1 MWKVWTSLDTI
12 ILQDFIII
20 FGVWGVSD
28 SLLINKF
35 NEVYRTFNTLF
46 ASIDNYRSFI
56 MRIEP
61 TKKEVLESLKNE
73 INKFFELLIK
83 ENSLEVLNLNII
95 NFYLNDLEVM
105 VNNFG
110 QNDFSTKSEIIYG
123 KLVDILEKILKELFS
138 NYSSLEVNKK
148 IEYLDNNI
156 KNMNEL
162 KEQIKNKDTHAI
174 YESAANENQDRADN
188 SRLAFIFLIIFSI
201 VMVWFFS
208 VTKTYFG
215 LKEYDYWFFKGTLIL
230 TSVTLITYFLKQSV
244 KYQKIAD
251 QCRQTKMELEAFPSF
266 VASFTTEDPQI
277 IEIRKELALKYFGR
291 ELDNKT
297 NDETSNI
304 LQDQMKN
311 TTEMVKTAME
321 VLKKSG
327 TN

>member
-1 MWKVWTSLDTI
+1 M
-12 ILQDFIII
+12 
-20 FGVWGVSD
+20 WGVSD

>member
-1 MWKVWTSLDTI
+1 MW
-12 ILQDFIII
+12 
-20 FGVWGVSD
+20 GMSD
-28 SLLINKF
+28 SILISKF
-35 NEVYRTFNTLF
+35 NDVYRTFNKLY

-56 MRIEP
+56 VRIEP
-61 TKKEVLESLKNE
+61 TQKEVLESLKNE
-73 INKFFELLIK
+73 INKFFELLLK

-95 NFYLNDLEVM
+95 NFYLNDLEVI
-105 VNNFG
+105 VSNFRE
-110 QNDFSTKSEIIYG
+110 SEISAKSEMIYG
-123 KLVDILEKILKELFS
+123 KIVDILEKILKELFS

-148 IEYLDNNI
+148 IEYLDTNI

-201 VMVWFFS
+201 VMVWFCS

-321 VLKKSG
+321 VLKKTGNS
-327 TN
+327 